1 MLHWALM
8 FFLLALVAAALGAI
22 GVADLSPRI
31 GWLFAVLGL
40 ILLVVSGVTDGPPHR
55 RRGPPIL

>member
-1 MLHWALM
+1 MVHWAVM
-8 FFLLALVAAALGAI
+8 FFVLALVAGALGEI
-22 GVADLSPRI
+22 GVADLSARI

-40 ILLVVSGVTDGPPHR
+40 ILLLVCAVTNGTPHR